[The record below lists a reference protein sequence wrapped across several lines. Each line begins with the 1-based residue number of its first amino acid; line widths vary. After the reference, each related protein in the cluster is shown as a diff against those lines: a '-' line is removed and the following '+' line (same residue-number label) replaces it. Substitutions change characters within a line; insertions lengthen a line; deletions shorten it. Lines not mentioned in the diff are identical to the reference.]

1 VKGERL
7 STPATI
13 APIAAASEEQK
24 EDDDNKNEFH
34 RFLQNM

>member
-1 VKGERL
+1 VKGEPL

-13 APIAAASEEQK
+13 APITAASEEQK

-34 RFLQNM
+34 RVLQNM